1 MSHTMSDD
9 INKLDAIWI
18 GQFCR
23 LEIPL
28 QSTMNL
34 RRVAEELR
42 GLAFRLDGISRYE
55 PDATQAMLDVRSAVR
70 RCNKRIEAIR
80 GRGRPKKSRNYF

>member
-1 MSHTMSDD
+1 MPADD
-9 INKLDAIWI
+9 VNRLDAQWI

-28 QSTMNL
+28 QSVVNL

-42 GLAFRLDGISRYE
+42 GLAFRLDGLSRYSQD
-55 PDATQAMLDVRSAVR
+55 PTGAMLEVRSAVTRTNR
-70 RCNKRIEAIR
+70 RLSEIR
-80 GRGRPKKSRNYF
+80 GRGRPKKSRHYY

>member
-1 MSHTMSDD
+1 MSADD
-9 INKLDAIWI
+9 VNRLDAKWI

-28 QSTMNL
+28 QSVVNL

-42 GLAFRLDGISRYE
+42 GLAFRLDQVFG
-55 PDATQAMLDVRSAVR
+55 RSDWCNAGGSAR
-70 RCNKRIEAIR
+70 RVQDE
-80 GRGRPKKSRNYF
+80 